1 MSEIDKY
8 KVPKNVV
15 KIPDGDTGYN
25 MVKKGYNRFIWTWN
39 DAPKN
44 EDDDY
49 NEADATPTKMK
60 YLKEQEETEE
70 QVPGGLS
77 SGLSVE
83 EVAEVHDVTVEEI
96 EDQLAKGTKV
106 ETEHTPNMALA
117 AEIALDHLMED
128 PKYYDHLLDMEK
140 DVESGKSSCNC
151 AEECECDTEDNKVD
165 VEESKIGDGIWN
177 DVSTQEISG
186 MGAGAPM
193 PSGTQGIVGYKS
205 GPLSKNLTLPTQ
217 WVADPDDVKKAGRE
231 MKNMKT
237 FNDFFKQ

>member
-25 MVKKGYNRFIWTWN
+25 MIKKSYNRFIWTWN

-49 NEADATPTKMK
+49 KEVDATPTKMK

-70 QVPGGLS
+70 IPGGLS

-83 EVAEVHDVTVEEI
+83 EIAEEHDVSVEEI
-96 EDQLAKGTKV
+96 EDQLAKGIKV
-106 ETEHTPNMALA
+106 ETEHTPNTALA
-117 AEIALDHLMED
+117 AEIAMDHLMED
-128 PKYYDHLLDMEK
+128 PKYYDHLTDMENVVK
-140 DVESGKSSCNC
+140 TGEKICGCDGD
-151 AEECECDTEDNKVD
+151 CECPVEDNKEE
-165 VEESKIGDGIWN
+165 VEEAKVGDGIWN
-177 DVSTQEISG
+177 DISTQEISG
-186 MGAGAPM
+186 MGIGAPM
-193 PSGTQGIVGYKS
+193 PSGTQGTVGYKS
-205 GPLSKNLTLPTQ
+205 GPLSKNVTLPSQ
-217 WVADPDDVKKAGRE
+217 WIADPDDAKKAARE

-237 FNDFFKQ
+237 FKDFFKQ